1 VIGCGTFEWGTSGG
15 LEECSSWSGR
25 VVRGRPLGV
34 VHLRYQR
41 GVGSLIG
48 WSIGAVSLE
57 GWEPGGGFWCVLVG
71 VRGAFAQSLSYVYCE
86 L

>member
-1 VIGCGTFEWGTSGG
+1 MIGYGAFGWGTAGG

-34 VHLRYQR
+34 VHLRYQG

-48 WSIGAVSLE
+48 WSSGAFSLE
-57 GWEPGGGFWCVLVG
+57 GWGSSGGFWCVLVG
-71 VRGAFAQSLSYVYCE
+71 VRGAFDQSLSYVYCE

>member
-1 VIGCGTFEWGTSGG
+1 VIGYGAFEWGTAGG
-15 LEECSSWSGR
+15 LEECSSWSER

-48 WSIGAVSLE
+48 WSIDAFSLE
-57 GWEPGGGFWCVLVG
+57 GWGTGGGFWCVLVG
-71 VRGAFAQSLSYVYCE
+71 VRGVFAQRLSYVYYE